1 MKELIQNVL
10 DMHKAGF
17 SIESISQIIGCS
29 VKMVE
34 EALELINDN

>member
-17 SIESISQIIGCS
+17 SIETISDILDCSIE
-29 VKMVE
+29 MVE